1 MVKPISLRLRNA
13 EIRARAEATLIRA
26 GRADDVKRAHTARVM
41 REARATVE
49 RAMEQRRL
57 KRVAALALT
66 TEKFASIASKAREG
80 NFLDTTLPLTGW
92 SDCSLY
98 GAGTYTCDSPGLTS
112 ARAAEQAQAET
123 LRDIAACFGD
133 SWTQAHDRSSAN
145 YVVLHSRAAP
155 LSITLSTDQTEKDGH
170 VVRLILFVRRNQVGQ

>member
-1 MVKPISLRLRNA
+1 MKAVTLMVGAQLLQA
-13 EIRARAEATLIRA
+13 VVATDCARAQITSGAPA
-26 GRADDVKRAHTARVM
+26 PYCSD
-41 REARATVE
+41 
-49 RAMEQRRL
+49 L

-66 TEKFASIASKAREG
+66 TEKFASIAGKTREG

-98 GAGTYTCDSPGLTS
+98 GAGTYTCDSRGLTS

-123 LRDIAACFGD
+123 LREIAACFGD
-133 SWTQAHDRSSAN
+133 TWTQAPDLSSAN

-155 LSITLSTDQTEKDGH
+155 LSITLSTDQTDKDEH
-170 VVRLILFVRRNQVGQ
+170 VLRLILFVRRN

>member
-1 MVKPISLRLRNA
+1 MKAVTLVTGAQLLQA
-13 EIRARAEATLIRA
+13 VVATDCARAQITSGAPA
-26 GRADDVKRAHTARVM
+26 PYCSD
-41 REARATVE
+41 
-49 RAMEQRRL
+49 L
-57 KRVAALALT
+57 KRVVALALT
-66 TEKFASIASKAREG
+66 GEKFASIAGKTREG

-123 LRDIAACFGD
+123 LREIAACFGD
-133 SWTQAHDRSSAN
+133 TWTQAHDRSSAN

-155 LSITLSTDQTEKDGH
+155 LSITLSTDQTEKDEH
-170 VVRLILFVRRNQVGQ
+170 VVRLILFVRRDQVGQ

>member
-1 MVKPISLRLRNA
+1 MKQVPTKLVTLLAGIQLIIA
-13 EIRARAEATLIRA
+13 ADWARAQSTAATIA
-26 GRADDVKRAHTARVM
+26 PYCSD
-41 REARATVE
+41 
-49 RAMEQRRL
+49 L
-57 KRVAALALT
+57 KRIAALALT
-66 TEKFASIASKAREG
+66 TEKFASIASKAWEG

-123 LRDIAACFGD
+123 LREIAACFGD

-155 LSITLSTDQTEKDGH
+155 LSITLSTDQTDKDKH
-170 VVRLILFVRRNQVGQ
+170 VVRLILFVRRN